1 MNYILKITIDDLVK
15 KPYAIVSVDQYNDDM
30 ISVDVYTSKNSKL
43 DFKKMNYS
51 CLMNVSVLEEFLLY
65 FSYGKD
71 VIDNASTILIRPKDE
86 SIDQELKF
94 NDIIY
99 TFVDNNQELL
109 RSNNIIINAG
119 VYDYDQNEYNHIDKF
134 KKYDNVN
141 FIMSNLCDTLPVKK
155 IGGSI
160 KIINNIVSEVKKHS
174 ELSQL
179 ERAMYAYDLLRT
191 NLAKT
196 PENNSKEEKEIN
208 KLVDSYVDP
217 SDFYAVVYNEILNK
231 LGVKSTCANGEFYGD
246 DIRRFVVSYIDDTKY
261 DIEGVYYHDIAFNSI
276 QNTKKSLSDALPDM
290 KEDNP
295 VLDTLK
301 IYSGFAKTKSDMESC
316 GFLDFDYMFADFNQS
331 YLTLLDQMNENTNAN
346 VKAVATMNINNVS
359 YFIDNTN
366 IITDPHMLEDEDSK
380 EQVKMDIE
388 RYLEMFNN
396 EICAE
401 DFLEILFTVRKIEH
415 LHNRDVFKL
424 STDGLKDILYNSRV
438 NFSNSHLTEDLEEL
452 DEDDEERV
460 EEIIRDDIES
470 NFEEFSIKNNIP
482 DKIMKL
488 KLSLYLKEEQE
499 RKDKN
504 K

>member
-1 MNYILKITIDDLVK
+1 MNYIIKITIDDLVK

-71 VIDNASTILIRPKDE
+71 VIDNAKTILIRPKDE
-86 SIDQELKF
+86 SIDLDLKF

-109 RSNNIIINAG
+109 NSSNIIINAG

-141 FIMSNLCDTLPVKK
+141 FIMSNLCDALPVKK

-160 KIINNIVSEVKKHS
+160 KIINSIVNEVKKHS

-231 LGVKSTCANGEFYGD
+231 IKSYTQKISN
-246 DIRRFVVSYIDDTKY
+246 
-261 DIEGVYYHDIAFNSI
+261 
-276 QNTKKSLSDALPDM
+276 KKRWL
-290 KEDNP
+290 
-295 VLDTLK
+295 
-301 IYSGFAKTKSDMESC
+301 
-316 GFLDFDYMFADFNQS
+316 
-331 YLTLLDQMNENTNAN
+331 
-346 VKAVATMNINNVS
+346 
-359 YFIDNTN
+359 
-366 IITDPHMLEDEDSK
+366 
-380 EQVKMDIE
+380 
-388 RYLEMFNN
+388 
-396 EICAE
+396 
-401 DFLEILFTVRKIEH
+401 
-415 LHNRDVFKL
+415 
-424 STDGLKDILYNSRV
+424 
-438 NFSNSHLTEDLEEL
+438 
-452 DEDDEERV
+452 
-460 EEIIRDDIES
+460 
-470 NFEEFSIKNNIP
+470 IK
-482 DKIMKL
+482 
-488 KLSLYLKEEQE
+488 
-499 RKDKN
+499 
-504 K
+504 